1 VQMFVWEDASLKP
14 QRDAELAAFFN
25 VRHIYSARTG
35 IYKGVLITAN
45 VTHDLF
51 AIKKKIR
58 SSVDGIFFRSL
69 PTDDYDKRIARDIL
83 GEDNYNRFADIIR
96 RRDSDPSLMGITYY
110 NIRGE
115 VGFVNWDLA
124 KQDYVI
130 DVDTLP
136 SSKPRSPFGPNNE
149 WAAFHRKA
157 LPYVMVASII
167 FFFVF
172 LTLIVGLYISAH

>member
-1 VQMFVWEDASLKP
+1 MYVWEDASLKR
-14 QRDAELAAFFN
+14 QKDEELAAFFN

-58 SSVDGIFFRSL
+58 SSVDCIFFRSL
-69 PTDDYDKRIARDIL
+69 PSDDYDKRIAKDIL
-83 GEDNYNRFADIIR
+83 GEDNYSKFADIIKK
-96 RRDSDPSLMGITYY
+96 RDSDPSLMGITYY

-124 KQDYVI
+124 KQDYI
-130 DVDTLP
+130 LDVDTLP
-136 SSKPRSPFGPNNE
+136 KQDSGTND

-157 LPYVMVASII
+157 LPYVMAASII
-167 FFFVF
+167 FFFIF
-172 LTLIVGLYISAH
+172 LILITAIYLSAHW